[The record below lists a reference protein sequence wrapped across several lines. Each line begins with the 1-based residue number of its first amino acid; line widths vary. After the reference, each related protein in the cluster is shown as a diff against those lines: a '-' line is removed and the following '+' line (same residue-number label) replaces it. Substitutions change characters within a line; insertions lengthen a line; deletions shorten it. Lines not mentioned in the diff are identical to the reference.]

1 MQGLHLGV
9 APTELI
15 ACGLTREIRCSVLTV
30 LEIVVF
36 FVQRIVGLIERP
48 QRAAALEIH
57 GPRDSIWNLHRATPH
72 FMTIWVPLSRPLMTA
87 RCQEAFPYPITAGM
101 RLTI

>member
-9 APTELI
+9 APPELI

-36 FVQRIVGLIERP
+36 FVQRVVGLIELP

-72 FMTIWVPLSRPLMTA
+72 FMTLMGA
-87 RCQEAFPYPITAGM
+87 IVAPFDDSKMSAGVSVSDH
-101 RLTI
+101 RRDA